1 MQPERRGNEPLVLVV
16 DDIRSARIL
25 AARDL
30 VAHGYEVIPASTTQ
44 AALHVL
50 SGVPG
55 IDVIVADWKLG
66 TGDGLRLLR
75 LVGNWYPRVRRI
87 LWTGDPQGCVVAH
100 ELEIP
105 CVEKGPNHRRLL
117 ETIRIVLGHQPA
129 PGAA

>member
-1 MQPERRGNEPLVLVV
+1 MHPEHRGNDPLVLIV

-30 VAHGYEVIPASTTQ
+30 VAHGYEVIPAGTTQ

-50 SGVPG
+50 AGVPG
-55 IDVIVADWKLG
+55 IDAVVADWKLG
-66 TGDGLRLLR
+66 TGDGLTLLK
-75 LVGNWYPRVRRI
+75 LIGAWYPRIVRV
-87 LWTGDPQGCVVAH
+87 LWTVDPAGCVIAH

-117 ETIRIVLGHQPA
+117 ETLRIVLGQPPA